1 MVVLICISLIISDIE
16 HFFHVPF
23 GHQYVIFEEIYMT
36 QNLVSKNVSIFTIPM
51 ASFTD
56 KELASVILSIHDGLF
71 FFF

>member
-1 MVVLICISLIISDIE
+1 
-16 HFFHVPF
+16 
-23 GHQYVIFEEIYMT
+23 MT

-71 FFF
+71 FSFNNRMHTCYLKKVSNNRK